1 MSNSWFLS
9 SQIRPSRGK
18 TRQTNLES
26 YQSSKNQGDVEVDI
40 GGKFEKNLL
49 QDGAQVHEVKN
60 SASCSVTKRL
70 DNLGASNAITESV
83 MDGEKGDI
91 ISESEVIVSFSS
103 SSAKSKYASHPIDS
117 AIGPVHGS
125 VACDRFIHGS
135 SNTVS
140 ADEKSTSDQ
149 GGDGNGGIRLVHS
162 DCGSNVSGSF
172 GPAYGKNA
180 CDRGG
185 IGPSDSTNISNRVGH
200 DKSGT
205 GPTDGRD
212 RVDHDNIVFGP
223 ADGRKISG
231 YQVDHDKS
239 GFGPTDGKR
248 TSDRVDHDK
257 IGIEPTDGK
266 KTFDRVDH
274 DSISIGPSDG
284 KKTFDRVDHDKI
296 GIGPS
301 DGKKTFDRV
310 DHDKIGIGPS
320 DGKKAFHRVDHDS
333 ISIGPSDGLK
343 TFDRVDHDIISI
355 GPSDGKKTF
364 DRVDHDKIGI
374 GLTDGKKTF
383 DRVDHDKIGIGPTDG
398 EKTFDRVDHDKIGI
412 EPTDGKKAFH
422 RVDHDSIS
430 IGPTDGKKTF
440 DRVDHDKI
448 GLGPSDGKKAC
459 HRVDHDS
466 ISIGSSDGKKT
477 FDRLDHDKI
486 GIGPSD
492 GITAFHRVD
501 HANISIGPSD
511 GKKACCRDDHDK
523 GSTRSANGKSPFDC
537 AFQAIESIGLADSK
551 VVCTHVGQANSTIG
565 YAYDNV
571 VYDLVSHA
579 SSRDGSADDRNAC
592 DLGGHGSSSIR
603 TPDDKGAF
611 GYRGDVSDG
620 IEFVHGDNCDSGG
633 EVSSDVRYA
642 GGKDVCY
649 LIEGDSYSTTSES
662 GDDTSVACG
671 NDSGG
676 IWYTDSEDPFD
687 NGGGLVDG
695 AHSSRHVIADCLAD
709 VTSEEAFYLS
719 DISFFDDDYNEV
731 ACDSFVEEYSS
742 GDGVIHSFE
751 ERVDANGGDA
761 YYKYF
766 DYWEGHGKVINCW
779 NDDDEEEEK
788 DDDNDDDDDDD
799 DDEGDEEED
808 VYEEEKEGEEEDYW
822 VEGYEDDNYLDYPGV
837 LVDSAKNSQI
847 ESINLCPFSANYPR
861 SPVPL
866 SGPLL
871 AFTDEGN
878 SPGDFKTS
886 KGACNEDMNRNS
898 RRRPKCQLSRRKT
911 ENDLETQSC
920 AKATLDEHV
929 LMVSG
934 LNETTTKE
942 GLLNYIEVLSGGEVK
957 GITMMKQGNA
967 LVTISTQVQG
977 L

>member
-1 MSNSWFLS
+1 M
-9 SQIRPSRGK
+9 
-18 TRQTNLES
+18 
-26 YQSSKNQGDVEVDI
+26 EVDI
-40 GGKFEKNLL
+40 GGKFEKNVL

-103 SSAKSKYASHPIDS
+103 SSAESKYASHPIDS

-162 DCGSNVSGSF
+162 DCGSNVIGSF

-180 CDRGG
+180 CDRAG

-296 GIGPS
+296 GIGLS

-333 ISIGPSDGLK
+333 ISIGPSDG
-343 TFDRVDHDIISI
+343 
-355 GPSDGKKTF
+355 
-364 DRVDHDKIGI
+364 
-374 GLTDGKKTF
+374 KKTF

-398 EKTFDRVDHDKIGI
+398 KKAFHRVDHDKIGI
-412 EPTDGKKAFH
+412 GPSDGKKAFH
-422 RVDHDSIS
+422 RVDHDNIS
-430 IGPTDGKKTF
+430 IRPSDGKKTF

-448 GLGPSDGKKAC
+448 GIA
-459 HRVDHDS
+459 
-466 ISIGSSDGKKT
+466 
-477 FDRLDHDKI
+477 
-486 GIGPSD
+486 PSD

-511 GKKACCRDDHDK
+511 GKKACCGDDHDK

-537 AFQAIESIGLADSK
+537 TFQAIESIGLADSK

-603 TPDDKGAF
+603 APDDKGAF

-633 EVSSDVRYA
+633 EVSSNIRYA

-662 GDDTSVACG
+662 GDDTGVACG

-731 ACDSFVEEYSS
+731 ASDSFVEEYSS

-837 LVDSAKNSQI
+837 LVDSAKKSQI
-847 ESINLCPFSANYPR
+847 ESMNLCPFSANYR

-878 SPGDFKTS
+878 SLGDFKTS

-934 LNETTTKE
+934 LSETTTKD